1 MIFAG
6 INDKVTD
13 LSGTYEVRL
22 EDGSRYSAVLPGS
35 LDENQIGYPDED
47 TEKWH
52 PDAEYETG
60 SEQNMD
66 LHVKGVIMGR
76 FARRFTYEGPAT
88 FRRTFVYPL
97 TDRRVFLF
105 VERARQLRA
114 ILNGQALEPYQ
125 SGTLSTPYVYEVTDE
140 LAETNELM
148 FISDNCYP
156 GWPKQ
161 AIRYS
166 SAATDESQTN
176 WNGILGR
183 ICLIE
188 KDPDFISSVRV
199 YPEKSHLCVQVEIDA
214 HKARK
219 AELTL
224 ESPVMVSFQK
234 EVDLKAGKNLVA
246 FSEIPIITDRNEKN
260 WDLEEGNLL
269 PFCVSGDGLAKV
281 TVHFG
286 LRFFADRS
294 SPFLMLNDRRIFWRC
309 ETNTGIFPDAG
320 HPPMDLNTWLEIFR
334 TYQAYGLN
342 AVRFHSWC
350 PPDAA
355 FAAADQVGMLV
366 QVELSDWD
374 PKTALESEEAF
385 TYYKEELLA
394 VLKEYANHPSLV
406 MLTLGNELHAD
417 ETGVYHMNLLVSL
430 AREADPTRL
439 YAISSNPFYGDK
451 GTDEASDFFTASGYY
466 GTMLRATSQGMKG
479 YLNEN
484 LRGTSG
490 NHDQVLSEIR
500 KRWKKPV
507 FAFEAGQY
515 EILPDFREL
524 ESFTGALVP
533 ESLCQIRKN
542 AQNRG
547 FLKKWDARVEAS
559 GELARI
565 AYKEE
570 IEGVLRTA
578 EFSGISILGLQDFHG
593 QGGAFVGMLN
603 SHLKRKPYS
612 FSDPGKWSFFRDV
625 VPMAVFDRYT
635 WFSNEQFSF
644 FVEVA
649 NYGKRD
655 LSENLEIGFFRED
668 GTSVFQES
676 LSVSAPMGVLTKT
689 EKFAVELNDCEKEGK
704 YILSL
709 QYGEY
714 QNTYPVWVYP
724 EEVCFDGTDTG
735 NVVITGSASEAEKA
749 VAAGR
754 DVLYSPV
761 ATEKSFP
768 KSIRTCF
775 TTDFWSVGTFTGQAG
790 YMGILADPESPALRN
805 FPTQSH
811 SDFQWYHLTKDAR
824 AMILPDEKGT
834 VLEALDC
841 YARLRH
847 LALLYEA
854 RVENGRILVSGLG
867 LLEKLAFPE
876 THAMLKSLLAY
887 MESDAFQPEVRKS
900 FSEIE
905 KL

>member
-6 INDKVTD
+6 TSDKITD

-22 EDGSRYSAVLPGS
+22 GDGSRYSAVLPGS
-35 LDENQIGYPDED
+35 LDENQIGYPDAD

-52 PDAEYETG
+52 PDAEPETG
-60 SEQNMD
+60 SERNLD

-76 FARRFTYEGPAT
+76 FTRRFTYEGSAV
-88 FRRTFVYPL
+88 FWRKFVYPH

-105 VERARQLRA
+105 AERARKLRVE
-114 ILNGQALEPYQ
+114 LNGRVLEPYQ
-125 SGTLSTPYVYEVTDE
+125 KGTLSTPYVYEVTDALTE
-140 LAETNELM
+140 INELM
-148 FISDNCYP
+148 FVSNNCYP

-183 ICLIE
+183 ICFIE
-188 KDPDFISSVRV
+188 KDPDFISAVRV
-199 YPEKSHLCVQVEIDA
+199 YPGKNHLSVQVEIDA

-219 AELTL
+219 AELIL

-234 EVDLKAGKNLVA
+234 EVDLKAGKNIFTFLK
-246 FSEIPIITDRNEKN
+246 IPIVKDRKEEK
-260 WDLEEGNLL
+260 WDLEEGKLL
-269 PFCVSGDGLAKV
+269 PVYVSGDGLTKV

-294 SPFLMLNDRRIFWRC
+294 SPFLMLNGRRIFWRC

-320 HPPMDLNTWLEIFR
+320 HPPMDLNSWLEIFR
-334 TYQAYGLN
+334 TYQEYGMN

-350 PPDAA
+350 PPEAA
-355 FAAADQVGMLV
+355 FEAADQIGMLV
-366 QVELSDWD
+366 QMELSDWD

-385 TYYKEELLA
+385 TYYREELLA

-406 MLTLGNELHAD
+406 MITLGNELHAD
-417 ETGVYHMNLLVSL
+417 KTGVRNMNSLVFL
-430 AREADPTRL
+430 ARKADPTRL

-451 GTDEASDFFTASGYY
+451 GTDEESDFFTASGYY
-466 GTMLRATSQGMKG
+466 GTILRATSQDMKG
-479 YLNEN
+479 YLNEK
-484 LRGTSG
+484 LQGTSG
-490 NHDQVLSEIR
+490 NYDQVLSEMR

-515 EILPDFREL
+515 EILPDFGEL

-533 ESLCQIRKN
+533 ENLCQIRKN
-542 AQNRG
+542 ASERG
-547 FLKKWDARVEAS
+547 FLKNWDERVEAS

-612 FSDPGKWSFFRDV
+612 FSDPREWSFCRDV
-625 VPMAVFDRYT
+625 VTMAVFDRYT

-644 FVEVA
+644 FAEVA

-655 LSENLEIGFFRED
+655 LSENLKIEFFRGD
-668 GTSVFQES
+668 GTAVFQES
-676 LSVSAPMGVLTKT
+676 LFVSAPMGGLTKT
-689 EKFAVELNDCEKEGK
+689 KKIAVELSNCGKEGK

-709 QYGEY
+709 RYGEFR
-714 QNTYPVWVYP
+714 NTYPVWVYP
-724 EEVCFDGTDTG
+724 EEIRFDGADTG
-735 NVVITGSASEAEKA
+735 DVVITGSATEAEKA
-749 VAAGR
+749 LAVGR
-754 DVLYSPV
+754 DVLYSPL

-768 KSIRTCF
+768 NSIRTCF

-790 YMGILADPESPALRN
+790 YMGILADPESPAFRN
-805 FPTQSH
+805 FPTESH

-854 RVENGRILVSGLG
+854 RVGNGRILVSGLG
-867 LLEKLAFPE
+867 LLEKLSYPE
-876 THAMLKSLLAY
+876 THAMLKSLLTY
-887 MESDAFQPEVRKS
+887 MKSDAFQPEVQKS